1 MSVSEMPTKAAVYVR
16 LSKEDRNKVN
26 KDDDSESIIN
36 QQTMLLDYCRQHGW
50 EVYDVYNDEDF
61 SGSDRERPDFNRMI
75 ADARDHRFDTILCKT
90 QSRFAR
96 DMEIIEKY
104 INGLFPIWGIRFISV
119 IDNHDSD
126 NKSNKKARQINSLI
140 DQWYLEDL
148 SENVRATLAAKRKQG
163 LWVGAFAPFGY
174 IKDPENR
181 NRLIVDEEAA
191 AIVKYVFSLYLQG
204 FGITAVARRLNEEK
218 IPNPATYKQ
227 QHGQPFQNINGQ
239 CSAIWHAYTV
249 QRMLSNQVYIGNT
262 VQGTCE
268 NISYKSSKKRRK
280 PREEWDIVAHT
291 HEPIIDADTFEQ
303 VQRLRKS
310 KPKCSRT
317 GKPNLFAAK
326 VRCLKCGGSMRVY
339 YTHRQRFFRCAT
351 AYFAKH
357 RCEGTFVSENV
368 LQREVLRQIRSL
380 FAAYV
385 DEEPVMKAA
394 CLHRS
399 PTAEQAF
406 LQQRLH
412 RLEQD
417 IAKIDARLK
426 AVYLDK
432 LDGVITA
439 QDYPDIKREFQT
451 EREALVRAK
460 NRLSEEMAAAA
471 KETAPS
477 DSIEKWK
484 DLQEPDYLTISTLI
498 DYLEVGGDKNNRI
511 IHIHWNI

>member
-1 MSVSEMPTKAAVYVR
+1 M
-16 LSKEDRNKVN
+16 
-26 KDDDSESIIN
+26 
-36 QQTMLLDYCRQHGW
+36 
-50 EVYDVYNDEDF
+50 
-61 SGSDRERPDFNRMI
+61 
-75 ADARDHRFDTILCKT
+75 
-90 QSRFAR
+90 
-96 DMEIIEKY
+96 
-104 INGLFPIWGIRFISV
+104 
-119 IDNHDSD
+119 
-126 NKSNKKARQINSLI
+126 
-140 DQWYLEDL
+140 
-148 SENVRATLAAKRKQG
+148 
-163 LWVGAFAPFGY
+163 
-174 IKDPENR
+174 
-181 NRLIVDEEAA
+181 
-191 AIVKYVFSLYLQG
+191 
-204 FGITAVARRLNEEK
+204 
-218 IPNPATYKQ
+218 
-227 QHGQPFQNINGQ
+227 
-239 CSAIWHAYTV
+239 
-249 QRMLSNQVYIGNT
+249 
-262 VQGTCE
+262 
-268 NISYKSSKKRRK
+268 
-280 PREEWDIVAHT
+280 
-291 HEPIIDADTFEQ
+291 
-303 VQRLRKS
+303 
-310 KPKCSRT
+310 
-317 GKPNLFAAK
+317 
-326 VRCLKCGGSMRVY
+326 
-339 YTHRQRFFRCAT
+339 
-351 AYFAKH
+351 
-357 RCEGTFVSENV
+357 